1 MNTRLKTFLII
12 EFLSFLLFFIY
23 LYQFHRFNISTID
36 VIFFILVL
44 LITNNISFIL
54 NSKSDVTIS
63 IVLPILL
70 PAIILLGPFWT
81 AVIALIGSSE
91 FHYKKF
97 AWYKFLFNRCML
109 FIVAGT
115 ASLIFQYTND
125 ILDLPLFTF
134 PILLALLS
142 YFIMNTGLVYLVVR
156 IASGQKQDT
165 SMLLY
170 FIQLAKNLITSYFL
184 GLVFYYCYIY
194 FGKIFFVLAIV
205 LIYILKDL
213 LFSRIQL
220 LNSFTQIVESFLK
233 VIDSKDHYTEGHC
246 ERVARYT
253 EILCKEMGLNRGK
266 TERIVNMAKIHD
278 IGKIY
283 VDDSILKSSD
293 FLTPEEYEEMKRH
306 SEYGYQLLQDIDLLR
321 RDLDIILY
329 HHERYDGTGYPE
341 GKKKKE
347 IPLGARIL
355 SVCDALDV
363 MVTGRSYKTALNKQQ
378 VIEELEECSGGQFDP
393 EIAETMINIIKKGKF
408 DDSFKVKDS
417 KERTNYNFEPSL
429 N

>member
-1 MNTRLKTFLII
+1 MRTKLKIFLALEYLAFLI
-12 EFLSFLLFFIY
+12 FFIY
-23 LYQFHRFNISTID
+23 LYQYHITNISLTEL
-36 VIFFILVL
+36 IFFILVL
-44 LITNNISFIL
+44 FITVNISRFI
-54 NSKSDVTIS
+54 NTSSEITVS
-63 IVLPILL
+63 INLPILI
-70 PAIILLGPFWT
+70 PAMVLLGPFWT
-81 AVIALIGSSE
+81 GIIALGATSISHIKN
-91 FHYKKF
+91 FI
-97 AWYKFLFNRCML
+97 WYKFVFNRTMFFLAAGGAALIFKMTNNYFNSPYLIVPLL
-109 FIVAGT
+109 F
-115 ASLIFQYTND
+115 ASLT
-125 ILDLPLFTF
+125 
-134 PILLALLS
+134 
-142 YFIMNTGLVYLVVR
+142 YFIINNGLVFTVVK
-156 IASGQKQDT
+156 IASGGEKD
-165 SMLLY
+165 SLLVLY
-170 FIQLAKNLITSYFL
+170 YIQLAKNLIFSYFL
-184 GLVFYYCYIY
+184 GLIFYYGYISI
-194 FGKIFFVLAIV
+194 GKVFFILSIV
-205 LIYILKDL
+205 LIYMLKDL
-213 LFSRIQL
+213 LFSRIQQ

-363 MVTGRSYKTALNKQQ
+363 MVTGRSYKPALSKRQ
-378 VIEELEECSGGQFDP
+378 VLEELEECSGVQFDP
-393 EIAETMINIIKKGKF
+393 KIAENMINIIKKGKF
-408 DDSFKVKDS
+408 DDNFKE
-417 KERTNYNFEPSL
+417 KERKRGLITILSRH
-429 N
+429 